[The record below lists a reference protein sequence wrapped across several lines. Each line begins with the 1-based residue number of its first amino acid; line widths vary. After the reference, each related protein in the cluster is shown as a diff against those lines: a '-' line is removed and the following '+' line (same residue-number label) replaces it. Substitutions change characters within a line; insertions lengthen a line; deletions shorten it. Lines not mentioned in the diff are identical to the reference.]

1 MNEKNCENFGI
12 LRLKCTVEKISNF
25 LDMKKCCP
33 RRDSWENWNFQKNWK
48 FSKNWN
54 FQKIGIFKKNM
65 NIQKNGNFQK
75 SEFSKTD
82 F

>member
-33 RRDSWENWNFQKNWK
+33 RRDSWENWNFQKIGIFK
-48 FSKNWN
+48 KIGN
-54 FQKIGIFKKNM
+54 FQKKKNM

-75 SEFSKTD
+75 SEFSKK
-82 F
+82 

>member
-33 RRDSWENWNFQKNWK
+33 RRDSWENWNFQK
-48 FSKNWN
+48 
-54 FQKIGIFKKNM
+54 IGIFKKLE
-65 NIQKNGNFQK
+65 IFKK
-75 SEFSKTD
+75 KKKHEYSKKWEFSKK
-82 F
+82 